1 MRHFFEAF
9 RMTPLRPL
17 SRFAEFVAAGLLAI
31 IFVAFIVQ
39 IALRYLFNWPVGWT
53 TEVSLLA
60 WLWLV
65 LWGAAFVL
73 KDHEEIRID
82 FISGGAGRRTRIGMG
97 IVGSL
102 SVIVLFGMQ
111 LPAAYDYVSF
121 MKVEKSSYL
130 NTRFDVLFSIYLVF
144 SVAVIARH
152 AWNLV
157 QLLRGKEPAAAPSD
171 HTSSPL

>member
-1 MRHFFEAF
+1 MFFEAF
-9 RMTPLRPL
+9 RMTLLRGL
-17 SRFAEFVAAGLLAI
+17 SRFADAVAAGLLAI
-31 IFVAFIVQ
+31 IFVAFILQ

-82 FISGGAGRRTRIGMG
+82 FISAGAGRRTRIGMG
-97 IVGSL
+97 IVGSVC
-102 SVIVLFGMQ
+102 VIVLFGMQ

-157 QLLRGKEPAAAPSD
+157 QLLRGKAPVAAPPD
-171 HTSSPL
+171 QTSSPL

>member
-1 MRHFFEAF
+1 MARQLIPALQ
-9 RMTPLRPL
+9 RL
-17 SRFAEFVAAGLLAI
+17 ADFVAAGRLAT
-31 IFVAFIVQ
+31 IFVAFIIQ

-97 IVGSL
+97 IVGAL
-102 SVIVLFGMQ
+102 CVIVLFGMQ

-130 NTRFDVLFSIYLVF
+130 NTRFDVLFSIYLIF
-144 SVAVIARH
+144 SVAVIVRNL
-152 AWNLV
+152 WNLV
-157 QLLRGKEPAAAPSD
+157 QLLRGKDPVVAPPD
-171 HTSSPL
+171 QTTSSL

>member
-1 MRHFFEAF
+1 M
-9 RMTPLRPL
+9 LRKLFPAWQRL
-17 SRFAEFVAAGLLAI
+17 ADFVAAALLAT
-31 IFVAFIVQ
+31 IFVAFIIQ

-73 KDHEEIRID
+73 KDHDEIRID
-82 FISGGAGRRTRIGMG
+82 FVSANVGPRARIGMG
-97 IVGSL
+97 ILGS
-102 SVIVLFGMQ
+102 VAIVVLFGMQ
-111 LPAAYDYVSF
+111 LPAAHDYVSF

-144 SVAVIARH
+144 SVAVIVRH
-152 AWNLV
+152 LWSLG
-157 QLLRGKEPAAAPSD
+157 QLLRGRDPGVTPPD
-171 HTSSPL
+171 QTSSSL

>member
-1 MRHFFEAF
+1 MKLMPA
-9 RMTPLRPL
+9 L
-17 SRFAEFVAAGLLAI
+17 SRFAEGVAAALLAI
-31 IFVAFIVQ
+31 IFVAFIIQ

-65 LWGAAFVL
+65 LWGASFVL

-82 FISGGAGRRTRIGMG
+82 FLTAHVGRRARIAMG
-97 IVGSL
+97 IVGAIG
-102 SVIVLFGMQ
+102 VVVLFSMQ

-130 NTRFDVLFSIYLVF
+130 NTRFDLLFSIYLVF
-144 SVAVIARH
+144 SVAVIGRNL
-152 AWNLV
+152 WNLV
-157 QLLRGKEPAAAPSD
+157 QLLRGKDPAVAPPD
-171 HTSSPL
+171 QVSSAL

>member
-1 MRHFFEAF
+1 MLK
-9 RMTPLRPL
+9 TLL
-17 SRFAEFVAAGLLAI
+17 SSLHRFAEVVAAGLLAI

-53 TEVSLLA
+53 AELSVVA

-73 KDHEEIRID
+73 KDEEEIRID
-82 FISGGAGRRTRIGMG
+82 FLSAHAGRRMRIVMG
-97 IVGSL
+97 IVGSA
-102 SVIVLFGMQ
+102 SIIVLFGMS
-111 LPAAYDYVSF
+111 LPGAYDYVSF

-130 NTRFDVLFSIYLVF
+130 NTRFDILFSIYIIF

-152 AWNLV
+152 LWNLG
-157 QLLRGKEPAAAPSD
+157 QLLLGRDPAGIEATPT
-171 HTSSPL
+171 TSPR

>member
-1 MRHFFEAF
+1 MLKRI
-9 RMTPLRPL
+9 L
-17 SRFAEFVAAGLLAI
+17 SALQQLADFVAAGLLAI
-31 IFVAFIVQ
+31 IFVAFILQ

-65 LWGAAFVL
+65 LWGASFVL
-73 KDHEEIRID
+73 KEHDEIRID
-82 FISGGAGRRTRIGMG
+82 FLSANVGPRARIGMAILGSVG
-97 IVGSL
+97 I
-102 SVIVLFGMQ
+102 IVLFGMQ

-152 AWNLV
+152 LWSLG
-157 QLLRGKEPAAAPSD
+157 QLLRGRDPGVAPPD
-171 HTSSPL
+171 QTSSPL